1 MWDLY
6 QGLYQGPSDPEANEK
21 PMSHRASLFF
31 IKSLHIYEY
40 IYYECNFP
48 KMSNVTEK
56 VLVDIYLASGSPFT
70 NPCLG
75 DPNRNFFL

>member
-1 MWDLY
+1 MMWDLY

-56 VLVDIYLASGSPFT
+56 VLVDIYLAPV
-70 NPCLG
+70 
-75 DPNRNFFL
+75 